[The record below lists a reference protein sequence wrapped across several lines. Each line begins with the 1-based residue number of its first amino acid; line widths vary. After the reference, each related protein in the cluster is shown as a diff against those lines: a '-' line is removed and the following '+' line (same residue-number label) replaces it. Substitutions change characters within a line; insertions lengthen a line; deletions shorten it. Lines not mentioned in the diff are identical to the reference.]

1 MHIFGECLA
10 IEEHSSLLSTL
21 QFLHL
26 FKLTF
31 ILKYLKVM
39 PAIVCCVNWSIS
51 KCQNPLSSEDEKYFL
66 KESRRVEHKEAVHYV
81 MCIVPYCDNTLHWI
95 LILLKKSIQYIYD
108 GINKSIQL
116 HIGFKLT
123 NISREQVVYS
133 NDFFKNG

>member
-1 MHIFGECLA
+1 MPRDRGTFIFA
-10 IEEHSSLLSTL
+10 INFTNF
-21 QFLHL
+21 FLHL

-51 KCQNPLSSEDEKYFL
+51 KCQNPLSSEDEKYFR
-66 KESRRVEHKEAVHYV
+66 KSTGVAQYV

-108 GINKSIQL
+108 GIRAFSSTL
-116 HIGFKLT
+116 YGFKLT
-123 NISREQVVYS
+123 NISREQVVDS
-133 NDFFKNG
+133 NTFSKMARN

>member
-1 MHIFGECLA
+1 MKSHRYEQCTKVYVHIFGECLA

-51 KCQNPLSSEDEKYFL
+51 KCQNPLSSEDEKYFR
-66 KESRRVEHKEAVHYV
+66 KSTGVAQYV

-95 LILLKKSIQYIYD
+95 LILLKKSIQYINN
-108 GINKSIQL
+108 GMNKSIQL
-116 HIGFKLT
+116 HIVWF
-123 NISREQVVYS
+123 
-133 NDFFKNG
+133 